1 MSQGDWQR
9 CLTSKGDYEEMR
21 LKFRHPGEA
30 KWENWS
36 RRREWEV
43 ENWEKWKLQSHGKRG
58 SEVIEMWRRCDLF
71 SASIT
76 EIIWSSL
83 LSMSWILDSIRVQ
96 EEIRHTYWRARSF
109 KCVDYHFLGYK
120 TYREWRTTSSTEN
133 DGLCRHKTWWDLYL
147 RKSSSFQIKNWYCIW
162 LWGQQ
167 YRWTGLSYDL
177 KTTEKTWWF
186 YHRERTVRG
195 LYLKWPHSFLFH
207 PWNMCYT

>member
-1 MSQGDWQR
+1 M
-9 CLTSKGDYEEMR
+9 EI
-21 LKFRHPGEA
+21 
-30 KWENWS
+30 
-36 RRREWEV
+36 
-43 ENWEKWKLQSHGKRG
+43 
-58 SEVIEMWRRCDLF
+58 EVIERWRRCDLF
-71 SASIT
+71 PASIT

-83 LSMSWILDSIRVQ
+83 LFMYSLLSISWVIDSIWVQ
-96 EEIRHTYWRARSF
+96 EEIRHTNWWARSF

-147 RKSSSFQIKNWYCIW
+147 RKSSSFQIKNWDCIW

-195 LYLKWPHSFLFH
+195 LYLKWPHSFFFFLFH